1 MRRPVSS
8 LVGAAVLA
16 AAVWGAGV
24 PEAVAAPAETHFSVA
39 FVADEG
45 PAPVTGTTFTF
56 EARLVAGQDPVAG
69 AAVTLAVRPYGASA
83 FTKAADATTGPD
95 GYVTAKV
102 RLTRSST
109 LRWVYSGNAEYTD
122 ASTAFVR
129 TVGSRVHA
137 AVRDASLARSQRVV
151 VVGRT
156 TPLKPGTAVS
166 LWRGSVPCF
175 CVDNVQTRI
184 AVGRIAKDGTFRL
197 TAKFA
202 NPGSKQLFVKVNAG
216 GGTTTGYSKYLR
228 VRVR

>member
-8 LVGAAVLA
+8 VVGAAVLA

-24 PEAVAAPAETHFSVA
+24 PDAVAVPAETRFSIA

-45 PAPVTGTTFTF
+45 PAPSAGTTFTF
-56 EARLVAGQDPVAG
+56 EARLVAGSTPVAG
-69 AAVTLAVRPYGASA
+69 APVTLAVRPYGATA
-83 FTKAADATTGPD
+83 FAKAADATTDSD
-95 GYVTAKV
+95 GYVSAKV

-122 ASTAFVR
+122 ASTAFVS
-129 TVGSRVHA
+129 TVGSVVKA
-137 AVRDASLARSQRVV
+137 SVRDATLARKQRVV

-156 TPLKPGTAVS
+156 APLKPGTAVS
-166 LWRGSVPCF
+166 LWSGSVPCF
-175 CVDNVQTRI
+175 CVDATQKRI
-184 AVGRIAKDGTFRL
+184 AVGRIAKNGTFRL
-197 TAKFA
+197 TVRFSR
-202 NPGSKQLFVKVNAG
+202 PGSKQLFVKVGAG

>member
-8 LVGAAVLA
+8 LVGAVVLA

-24 PEAVAAPAETHFSVA
+24 PVAVAAPAETHFAVA

-45 PAPVTGTTFTF
+45 PAPVSGTTFTF
-56 EARLVAGQDPVAG
+56 EAHLVAGQTPVVG

-95 GYVTAKV
+95 GSVTAKV
-102 RLTRSST
+102 RLLRSST

-122 ASTAFVR
+122 TSTAFVR

-137 AVRDASLARSQRVV
+137 GVRDASLARSQRVV

-156 TPLKPGTAVS
+156 VPAKPGYSVS
-166 LWRGSVPCF
+166 LWRGNVPCF
-175 CVDNVQTRI
+175 CAGGASVRI
-184 AVGRIAKDGTFRL
+184 AVGRIRPDGTFRL

-202 NPGSKQLFVKVNAG
+202 NPGSKQLYVQVNAG